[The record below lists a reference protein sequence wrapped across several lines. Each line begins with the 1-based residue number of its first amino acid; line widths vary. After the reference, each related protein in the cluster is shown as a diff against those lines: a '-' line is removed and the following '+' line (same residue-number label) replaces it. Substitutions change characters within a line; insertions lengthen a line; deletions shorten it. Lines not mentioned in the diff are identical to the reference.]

1 MGFMVLGWTVKAS
14 EILIECNVDRVEKY
28 SREYVYRIDDKYF
41 GLRQS
46 FKSLSSDGKTFE
58 NFCSEQHIDHLFAG
72 VKLDLRKIKWTRNFQ
87 TTFYETGARCTFLA
101 GIQHKYFFVSEIYV
115 DVNAVERQR
124 SFRSVQ
130 LNMKRVLRRASRY
143 TRLEGMAHVK
153 FFIGLHKHQP
163 CPYNNSDAFLSPRI
177 FKDAQIPINNLL
189 SLMNAFTPSII
200 VFPGGHFSTPLHRHS
215 PPR

>member
-1 MGFMVLGWTVKAS
+1 MFEFRPCLAAFLGFMVLGWTAKAS

-101 GIQHKYFFVSEIYV
+101 GVQHKYFFVSEIYV
-115 DVNAVERQR
+115 DVNAAERQR
-124 SFRSVQ
+124 SFRSSPIEYEEGTPPGEQVYPFG
-130 LNMKRVLRRASRY
+130 RY
-143 TRLEGMAHVK
+143 GACEIL
-153 FFIGLHKHQP
+153 
-163 CPYNNSDAFLSPRI
+163 YWSP
-177 FKDAQIPINNLL
+177 
-189 SLMNAFTPSII
+189 
-200 VFPGGHFSTPLHRHS
+200 
-215 PPR
+215 